1 MSDTLEK
8 LKSYDFK
15 FKKSLGQ
22 NFLIDTNITDKIV
35 KYSLPLSNTV
45 IEIGPGAGTLTKSI
59 LKLNVNKIILIEKDE
74 SLIKLLQN
82 LKEKYNS
89 IEIYNKDA
97 LSLPIWKLGIGSREV
112 IANLPYN
119 VSTKILINLLKNS
132 SKFTKL
138 TMMFQKEVAKRLI
151 AKPGT
156 KNYGRLSVI
165 SQLKTKVK
173 ILFDIPDTAFFP
185 KPKVQSSLVQFVPHE
200 NKKYNFNFEK
210 MEQLTRIV
218 FSKKRKMI
226 RTIFKKEGGSSF
238 LKSININPNIRP
250 ENLTLEEFCKLELIL
265 RQNYDKFS
273 FFTNSDK

>member
-1 MSDTLEK
+1 MSNNLEQ
-8 LKSYDFK
+8 LKRYSFK

-22 NFLIDTNITDKIV
+22 NFLFDSNITDKIV
-35 KYSLPLSNTV
+35 RYSLPLSDTI
-45 IEIGPGAGTLTKSI
+45 IEIGPGSGTLTKSI
-59 LKLNVNKIILIEKDE
+59 LRLNVNKIILIEKDI
-74 SLIKLLQN
+74 SLIKLLEK

-119 VSTKILINLLKNS
+119 VSTKILIYLLKNS
-132 SKFTKL
+132 CQFTKM
-138 TMMFQKEVAKRLI
+138 TMMFQKEVANRII

-185 KPKVQSSLVQFVPHE
+185 KPKVQSSVVQFIPYD
-200 NKKYNFNFEK
+200 NNRYNFNFEK
-210 MEQLTRIV
+210 MENLTRLV

-238 LKSININPNIRP
+238 LNSISIDPNMRP
-250 ENLTLEEFCKLELIL
+250 EDLTLEDFCKLEFIL
-265 RQNYDKFS
+265 RKN
-273 FFTNSDK
+273 

>member
-1 MSDTLEK
+1 MSINLEK
-8 LKSYDFK
+8 LQSYDFK

-22 NFLIDTNITDKIV
+22 NFLFDTNITDKIV

-45 IEIGPGAGTLTKSI
+45 IEIGPGSGTLTKSI
-59 LKLNVNKIILIEKDE
+59 LKLNVNKIILIEKDK

-97 LSLPIWKLGIGSREV
+97 LSLPIWELGTGPREV

-119 VSTKILINLLKNS
+119 ISTKILINLLKHS
-132 SKFTKL
+132 SNFTKL
-138 TMMFQKEVAKRLI
+138 TMMFQKEVANRII

-156 KNYGRLSVI
+156 KSYGRLSVI
-165 SQLKTKVK
+165 SQLKTKTK

-185 KPKVQSSLVQFVPHE
+185 KPKVQSTLIQFIPYE
-200 NKKYNFNFEK
+200 NKKNNFNFEK
-210 MEQLTRIV
+210 MEQLTRLV
-218 FSKKRKMI
+218 FSKKRKML

-238 LKSININPNIRP
+238 LNSISIDPNGRP
-250 ENLTLEEFCKLELIL
+250 ENLTLEEFCKLEFVL
-265 RQNYDKFS
+265 RQR
-273 FFTNSDK
+273 

>member
-1 MSDTLEK
+1 MSNNLKK

-22 NFLIDTNITDKIV
+22 NFLFDTNITDKIV

-59 LKLNVNKIILIEKDE
+59 LKLNVNKIILIEKDK

-82 LKEKYNS
+82 LKEKYNF

-97 LSLPIWKLGIGSREV
+97 LSLPIWKLGVGSREV

-119 VSTKILINLLKNS
+119 ISTKILINLLKNS
-132 SKFTKL
+132 SQFTKL
-138 TMMFQKEVAKRLI
+138 TMMFQKEVANRII

-185 KPKVQSSLVQFVPHE
+185 KPKVQSSLVQFIPYK
-200 NKKYNFNFEK
+200 NIKYNFNFEK
-210 MEQLTRIV
+210 MEHLTRLV

-226 RTIFKKEGGSSF
+226 RTIFKKEGGSPF
-238 LKSININPNIRP
+238 LNSISINPNIRP
-250 ENLTLEEFCKLELIL
+250 ENLTLEEFCKLEFNL
-265 RQNYDKFS
+265 RQH
-273 FFTNSDK
+273 